1 MKLNVRRGARVLA
14 VGLILPAALL
24 ALWQV
29 SAERHW
35 IDTLFYPAPSVILER
50 TRDHLGD
57 GRLLD
62 DSRITLKRLLIGFAV
77 GAIPGIVIGLGAGI
91 VPAVRQALYPLAT
104 ALYVVP
110 RIALLPLVLV
120 AFGIGDTARVFMVAF
135 SVLFICFFS
144 ALSAAEQVERTHV
157 DTARAFGANYDRVV
171 RSVLLPGSAAAIFSG
186 LRVAMG
192 VALIIIVG
200 TEFLASNDG
209 LGAFIW
215 RSYQIFD
222 FPSMY
227 SGIVA
232 VTVLGVLINSAIVA
246 TEWLLLPWKR

>member
-1 MKLNVRRGARVLA
+1 MELRQALKATLLGLVLP
-14 VGLILPAALL
+14 VGLL

-35 IDTLFYPAPSVILER
+35 VDTLFYPAPSVILEK
-50 TRDHLGD
+50 TWDQLSD
-57 GRLLD
+57 GRMLD
-62 DSRITLKRLLIGFAV
+62 DSRITLKRLVIGFAA
-77 GAIPGIVIGLGAGI
+77 GATPGIVIGLGAGI
-91 VPAVRQALYPLAT
+91 IPAIRMALYPLAT

-120 AFGIGDTARVFMVAF
+120 AFSIGDPARIFMVAF
-135 SVLFICFFS
+135 SVFFIAFFS
-144 ALSAAEQVERTHV
+144 ALSAAQQVERTHV
-157 DTARAFGANYDRVV
+157 DTARAFGANHDRVV
-171 RSVLLPGSAAAIFSG
+171 RSVLLPGSAPAIFSG

-200 TEFLASNDG
+200 TEFLASNNG

-227 SGIVA
+227 AGIVA
-232 VTVLGVLINSAIVA
+232 VTILGVVLNAA
-246 TEWLLLPWKR
+246 LLLAERVCLPWRR

>member
-1 MKLNVRRGARVLA
+1 
-14 VGLILPAALL
+14 LPAGLL
-24 ALWQV
+24 ALWQL

-35 IDTLFYPAPSVILER
+35 IDTLFYPAPSVILEK
-50 TRDHLGD
+50 TWDNLAD
-57 GRLLD
+57 GRMFD
-62 DSRITLKRLLIGFAV
+62 DSRETLKRLLIGFVLGAV
-77 GAIPGIVIGLGAGI
+77 PGIVIGLGAGI
-91 VPAVRQALYPLAT
+91 IPAVRRALYPLAT

-110 RIALLPLVLV
+110 RIALLPLVLI
-120 AFGIGDTARVFMVAF
+120 AFGIGDPARIFMVTF
-135 SVLFICFFS
+135 SVFFIAFFS
-144 ALSAAEQVERTHV
+144 ALSAAEQVDPTHV
-157 DTARAFGANYDRVV
+157 DTARAFGANHDRVV
-171 RSVLLPGSAAAIFSG
+171 RSVLLPGSAPAIFSG

-200 TEFLASNDG
+200 TEFLASNNG

-232 VTVLGVLINSAIVA
+232 VTILGVAVNWALIAVERFCI
-246 TEWLLLPWKR
+246 PWR

>member
-1 MKLNVRRGARVLA
+1 VDVRNALKA
-14 VGLILPAALL
+14 TLLGLSLPAGLL
-24 ALWQV
+24 ALWQL

-35 IDTLFYPAPSVILER
+35 IDTLFYPAPSVILEK
-50 TRDHLGD
+50 TWDNLAD
-57 GRLLD
+57 GRMFD
-62 DSRITLKRLLIGFAV
+62 DSRETLKRLLIGFVLGAV
-77 GAIPGIVIGLGAGI
+77 PGIVIGLGAGI
-91 VPAVRQALYPLAT
+91 IPAVRRALYPLAT

-110 RIALLPLVLV
+110 RIALLPLVLI
-120 AFGIGDTARVFMVAF
+120 AFGIGDPARIFMVTF
-135 SVLFICFFS
+135 SVFFIAFFS
-144 ALSAAEQVERTHV
+144 ALSAAEQVDPTHV
-157 DTARAFGANYDRVV
+157 DTARAFGANHDRVV
-171 RSVLLPGSAAAIFSG
+171 RSVLLPGSAPAIFSG

-200 TEFLASNDG
+200 TEFLASNNG

-232 VTVLGVLINSAIVA
+232 VTILGVAVNWALIAVERFCI
-246 TEWLLLPWKR
+246 PWR

>member
-1 MKLNVRRGARVLA
+1 MDTRRTLWKVILGLVLP
-14 VGLILPAALL
+14 VGLIG
-24 ALWQV
+24 LWQV
-29 SAERHW
+29 AAERHW
-35 IDTLFYPAPSVILER
+35 IDTLFYPAPSVVLLR
-50 TRDHLGD
+50 TWGHFLD
-57 GRLLD
+57 GALTFHAFTTLRRLA
-62 DSRITLKRLLIGFAV
+62 IGFAA
-77 GAIPGIVIGLGAGI
+77 GAIPGVGLGLAAGI
-91 VPAVRQALYPLAT
+91 LPAVRALLYPLAT

-120 AFGIGDTARVFMVAF
+120 AMSVGDPARIFMVAF
-135 SVLFICFFS
+135 SVFFVVFFS
-144 ALSAAEQVERTHV
+144 ALSAAEQVDATHV
-157 DTARAFGANYDRVV
+157 DTARAFGANYDRIV
-171 RSVLLPGSAAAIFSG
+171 RSVLLPGATPAVFSG

-227 SGIVA
+227 SGVVA
-232 VTVLGVLINSAIVA
+232 VTILGVIIDSTLAA
-246 TEWLLLPWKR
+246 AEWACVPWRR

>member
-1 MKLNVRRGARVLA
+1 MDVRNALKA
-14 VGLILPAALL
+14 TLLGLSLPAGLL
-24 ALWQV
+24 ALWQL

-35 IDTLFYPAPSVILER
+35 IDTLFYPAPSVILEK
-50 TRDHLGD
+50 TWDNLAD
-57 GRLLD
+57 GRMFD
-62 DSRITLKRLLIGFAV
+62 DSRETLKRLLIGFVLGAV
-77 GAIPGIVIGLGAGI
+77 PGIVIGLGAGI
-91 VPAVRQALYPLAT
+91 IPAVRRALYPLAT

-110 RIALLPLVLV
+110 RIALLPLVLI
-120 AFGIGDTARVFMVAF
+120 AFGIGDPARIFMVTF
-135 SVLFICFFS
+135 SVFFIAFFS
-144 ALSAAEQVERTHV
+144 ALSAAEQVDPTHV
-157 DTARAFGANYDRVV
+157 DTARAFGANHDRVV
-171 RSVLLPGSAAAIFSG
+171 RSVLLPGSAPAIFSG

-200 TEFLASNDG
+200 TEFLASNNG

-232 VTVLGVLINSAIVA
+232 VTILGVAVNWALIAVERFCI
-246 TEWLLLPWKR
+246 PWR